1 MKRFRFYFFVFC
13 LVPAFHLVAESG
25 DADPAQI
32 ESMITKLA
40 TLPDDTGKLILLNEL
55 VERIPDDDVWPAYNE
70 QMGQLAEKLLH
81 ASDAAVKKAAKKY
94 KGAYLNNQAM
104 LFFYRSDVQSSIQ
117 LYHES
122 LTLREE
128 AGDKKG
134 IAETLNNLSY
144 ALHQQGQT
152 QDALANYQR
161 CLVIEREINDS
172 TGTALTL
179 NNIGL
184 TYSTTGQCAK
194 ALEYYQKS
202 LKLRLLL
209 NNNQNTAAT
218 LNNMG
223 VCYVKI
229 QDYEKAVDCFEKS
242 LKIST
247 EIEDKRGMAFSLTE
261 LAGIY
266 FRTGHAEKALP
277 LALRAHEIAL
287 VVGYPIRI
295 KSTAQV
301 LKNIYR
307 ANGDYRKAYEMQELE
322 TQMRDSLINEETRK
336 STLKQQYDYK
346 YEREKASLLAAQE
359 KKDTLAL
366 QKFREQRILIYAFL
380 LCVSMLF
387 IVVLLLI
394 NGYRSKQKANLALT
408 AAYENLK
415 AAQQKLIQNE
425 KLASLGQLTAS
436 IAHEIK
442 NPLNFVNNFAELSK
456 EMISEIQ
463 SAKNE
468 DERNSLLSELET
480 NLSRISVHGKR
491 ANDIVRGMLHH
502 SRSESGD
509 LTAINMNELCE
520 EALSLS
526 YQAMRAKIPDFS
538 CRIEKSLAENIP
550 PVKLIH
556 HDMSRVLLNLFN
568 NAFYAVHVKAKD
580 MTPGDDQPGYSP
592 EIRLATRLELQRI
605 VVSIRDNGNG
615 ITDAIRNRIFEPF
628 FTTKPSGEGTGLGL
642 SICYD
647 IVKAHGGELSVET
660 RVPEFTEFII
670 ALPLS

>member
-1 MKRFRFYFFVFC
+1 MKRFLIYFFVVLLLPSSC
-13 LVPAFHLVAESG
+13 LAFESS
-25 DADPAQI
+25 DADSSEIA
-32 ESMITKLA
+32 SLLAKLA

-55 VERIPDDDVWPAYNE
+55 VERIPDDDIWPPYND
-70 QMGQLAEKLLH
+70 QMGELAGKLLN
-81 ASDAAVKKAAKKY
+81 SSNAAVKKAAMKY

-104 LFFYRSDVQSSIQ
+104 LLFYRSDVQNSIR

-134 IAETLNNLSY
+134 IVESLNNLGY
-144 ALHQQGQT
+144 ALHQQGQSE
-152 QDALANYQR
+152 DALANYKR
-161 CLVIEREINDS
+161 CLEIEQEIRDT

-184 TYSTTGQCAK
+184 TYSTTGQCTM
-194 ALEYYQKS
+194 ALHYFRRS
-202 LKLRLLL
+202 LKLRLQL
-209 NNNQNTAAT
+209 NNGQNTAAT

-223 VCYVKI
+223 VCYVKMS
-229 QDYEKAVDCFEKS
+229 DYEKALDCFQKS
-242 LKIST
+242 LKISS

-266 FRTGHAEKALP
+266 FRKGHVEKALP
-277 LALRAHEIAL
+277 LALQAHEMAL
-287 VVGYPIRI
+287 VVGYPVRI

-307 ANGDYRKAYEMQELE
+307 ANGDYHKAYEMFELE
-322 TQMRDSLINEETRK
+322 TRMRDSLINEETRK
-336 STLKQQYDYK
+336 STLKQQYDYE
-346 YEREKASLLAAQE
+346 YDALLAAQE
-359 KKDTLAL
+359 KKDNLAI
-366 QKFREQRILIYAFL
+366 QKFREQRILSYAFL
-380 LCVSMLF
+380 ICAALLL

-394 NGYRSKQKANLALT
+394 NGYRSKQKANLAIT
-408 AAYENLK
+408 SAYENLK

-456 EMISEIQ
+456 EMISEIK
-463 SAKNE
+463 AVDNDE
-468 DERNSLLSELET
+468 ERNSLLAELET

-502 SRSESGD
+502 SRSESG
-509 LTAINMNELCE
+509 NMEASNLNELCE

-526 YQAMRAKIPDFS
+526 YQAMRSQIPDFS
-538 CRIEKSLAENIP
+538 CAIEKSLAENIP
-550 PVKLIH
+550 AVSLNH

-568 NAFYAVHVKAKD
+568 NAFYAVRMKSLQEKARAE
-580 MTPGDDQPGYSP
+580 GDGTSNFIP
-592 EIRLATRLELQRI
+592 EIRLATRLEQERI
-605 VVSIRDNGNG
+605 VVTIHDNGNG
-615 ITDAIRNRIFEPF
+615 IPEAIRNKIFEPF

-647 IVKAHGGELSVET
+647 IVKAHGGELSVESK
-660 RVPEFTEFII
+660 VPEFTEFII